1 MLYFLLLIIIKIT
14 EGIYGKN
21 SCCNRRWCFGYDR
34 SRRAAELGADV
45 HLFERNTT
53 LGNKLLITGKGRCN
67 ITNLSDIDNIIK
79 NIPGN
84 GKFIYC
90 LK

>member
-1 MLYFLLLIIIKIT
+1 MVKTVAVIGGGASGMIAA
-14 EGIYGKN
+14 G
-21 SCCNRRWCFGYDR
+21 
-34 SRRAAELGADV
+34 RAAELGADV

-84 GKFIYC
+84 GKFLYTALNKFSNKDLIRF
-90 LK
+90 LNQLG